1 MTLGFAVDL
10 LIVLLLAGTIGLC
23 VLLHFRL
30 KAFRAGQEEM
40 IRMMDGFAQATE
52 RAEAGIQQLRAAGDE
67 VGQRLN
73 ENIRKARG
81 LADELSFLVERGDRA
96 MEQTVARP
104 AQAAPQAAMRPPRP
118 MPAQANEDEPVQAPS
133 AQAQPRFQPRPVGAP
148 AAGGGNA
155 SGRVAAHAAYARGLV
170 EKKDAADGPLDTD
183 QRDATGARST
193 VERELLEM
201 LRQAR

>member
-1 MTLGFAVDL
+1 MTLGFVVDL

-30 KAFRAGQEEM
+30 RAFRAGQEEM
-40 IRMMDGFAQATE
+40 IRMMEGFAEATA
-52 RAEAGIQQLRAAGDE
+52 RAEAGVRQLRAAGDE

-73 ENIRKARG
+73 DNIRKARS

-96 MEQTVARP
+96 MDQSVSRP
-104 AQAAPQAAMRPPRP
+104 AAAPSQPPRP
-118 MPAQANEDEPVQAPS
+118 AKPLPPQANEDEPAS
-133 AQAQPRFQPRPVGAP
+133 AAAAPRFQPRPVGP
-148 AAGGGNA
+148 ATAGNA

-170 EKKDAADGPLDTD
+170 ERKDTADGPLDND
-183 QRDATGARST
+183 QRDASGARSS